1 MRRLNR
7 DTVCAIAVLVVT
19 GVFIH
24 ASFRIRDV
32 DYGAL
37 KPAVWP
43 QVVLGVLVLLGLI
56 YLWQALT
63 KGELGSASMEGGK
76 DEGEPEKDYGRGFG
90 GWLRKYRNP
99 LACYALYLGFLV
111 TLPYLGTL
119 AGGILLV
126 FLLLSVLGG
135 WQPKQLA
142 LHAVIAVI
150 SIGAMWS
157 LFTYALNVLLPQGE
171 LLPFA

>member
-7 DTVCAIAVLVVT
+7 DTICAIGVLVIT
-19 GVFIH
+19 GVFLH
-24 ASFRIRDV
+24 ASLRIRDV

-43 QVVLGVLVLLGLI
+43 QVILGALLVLGLI

-76 DEGEPEKDYGRGFG
+76 DAGTAEKDYGRGLM

-99 LACYALYLGFLV
+99 LMCYALYLGFLL
-111 TLPYLGTL
+111 TLPWFGTL
-119 AGGILLV
+119 VGGILLV
-126 FLLLSVLGG
+126 FLLLTVLGG
-135 WQPKQLA
+135 WQPKQLL
-142 LHAVIAVI
+142 LHAIIAVV

-157 LFTYALNVLLPQGE
+157 LFTYGLNVLLPRGE
-171 LLPFA
+171 LFPYV

>member
-1 MRRLNR
+1 MQRLNR
-7 DTVCAIAVLVVT
+7 DTLCAIAVLVIT

-37 KPAVWP
+37 KPVVWP
-43 QVVLGVLVLLGLI
+43 QVILGLMLI
-56 YLWQALT
+56 LGLVYLWQSLT
-63 KGELGSASMEGGK
+63 RGELGSASLEGGK
-76 DEGEPEKDYGRGFG
+76 DEGPTKDYGPGLA

-99 LACYALYLGFLV
+99 LACYALYLLFLL

-135 WQPKQLA
+135 WSARQIA
-142 LHAVIAVI
+142 THAAIAVI

-157 LFTYALNVLLPQGE
+157 LFTYALGVLLPRGE
-171 LLPFA
+171 LFALL